1 MPSEIKISGGIT
13 EGQKELTLF
22 AASVIHTAK
31 GKYTDQREAGAYEI
45 FTKLTAG
52 ELIIT
57 DDLNR
62 NFRLAEKNRMEL
74 IKDNEATTAVTVEH
88 DGIYWLYVNFSNMTY
103 KFKEISK
110 VELFISS
117 PGNKAELT
125 YEGNGVWGIM
135 DYAWNVKEGGN
146 TDSRHKFICTYA
158 DGSSEFWGHFE
169 DDCRDSEKSEAEKNP
184 LFYNIFRHTFSNQWD
199 NTWKVNEKER
209 EGYGKKVSFWVH
221 MNNTDDDLFLLERSL
236 GVPLAVNMQGSAT
249 NQEAIALN
257 KALPVL
263 VAKGSDDLNVGRE
276 ASIFECFTQLSSGD
290 FSITDDKG
298 RYYKLDASNMTFA
311 IAENPVTNTVSK
323 AGIYWVA
330 LDFNAMTYKMR
341 EIEKVELWNKPWF
354 GHDVPDTAE
363 MTYQGQGEWSISDY
377 AWVVS
382 HEDGRKDTRYY
393 FICTYVDG
401 FKERWAYYS
410 DDCRGD
416 QNSNPGKYPNFYNI
430 YRFDHSK
437 LGEWDDSWKTQN
449 DSEGVGKKAT
459 FHIYMNN
466 TYAADYK
473 HTRSF
478 K

>member
-1 MPSEIKISGGIT
+1 MKTILKNIM
-13 EGQKELTLF
+13 LF
-22 AASVIHTAK
+22 AAGALTLGFTACEED
-31 GKYTDQREAGAYEI
+31 GQ
-45 FTKLTAG
+45 
-52 ELIIT
+52 
-57 DDLNR
+57 DLN
-62 NFRLAEKNRMEL
+62 
-74 IKDNEATTAVTVEH
+74 
-88 DGIYWLYVNFSNMTY
+88 
-103 KFKEISK
+103 FKIQ
-110 VELFISS
+110 
-117 PGNKAELT
+117 PGNELYAPADNASVNLDQGLNTSFEWAPSVAEDGGYIT
-125 YEGNGVWGIM
+125 YEVLF
-135 DYAWNVKEGGN
+135 DK
-146 TDSRHKFICTYA
+146 A
-158 DGSSEFWGHFE
+158 DG
-169 DDCRDSEKSEAEKNP
+169 D
-184 LFYNIFRHTFSNQWD
+184 FSA
-199 NTWKVNEKER
+199 
-209 EGYGKKVSFWVH
+209 
-221 MNNTDDDLFLLERSL
+221 
-236 GVPLAVNMQGSAT
+236 PLAVKNSQMTGSKASLSISAKELNEVAALAGIENAKT
-249 NQEAIALN
+249 GQLKWTVRAGKGLFAQTYTQANVLTVSRINLVDPLPTAVMLKGEAVEDAAGIKLIPAYLDG
-257 KALPVL
+257 KAV
-263 VAKGSDDLNVGRE
+263 GSGVY
-276 ASIFECFTQLSSGD
+276 ECFTKISEGEFTVVDELD
-290 FSITDDKG
+290 